1 MVVWTE
7 LFRILSRDSWHGGL
21 QWKQSASWMQCFLRG
36 VLFPSGSFWVEIKCR
51 EGLWMTLHAPFLGL
65 HKASISVA
73 ISPCLPMC
81 VFLKFSL
88 LIKVY
93 VVTWI
98 FLNQILFLHSSF
110 GMTQVIS
117 HFSGSSV
124 SYRLNTPKFSFPC
137 PLLIS
142 SASLSSHR
150 PDNMLRASSSA
161 ISQCKLSWRDGEFIN
176 VVCAYLIKFLGWLL
190 RIPEEKNFQVCVR

>member
-1 MVVWTE
+1 
-7 LFRILSRDSWHGGL
+7 
-21 QWKQSASWMQCFLRG
+21 
-36 VLFPSGSFWVEIKCR
+36 
-51 EGLWMTLHAPFLGL
+51 MTLHAHFLGI

-93 VVTWI
+93 MVTWI

-110 GMTQVIS
+110 RMTQVIS
-117 HFSGSSV
+117 HFSGSSA
-124 SYRLNTPKFSFPC
+124 SYRLNTQKFSFPC

-142 SASLSSHR
+142 SVLLSSHR
-150 PDNMLRASSSA
+150 PGNMLRASNSA

-176 VVCAYLIKFLGWLL
+176 AVCAYLIKFL
-190 RIPEEKNFQVCVR
+190 E